1 MPIDLLRDS
10 LFRHIGQT
18 VTVFTES
25 GGLSGSGFTGVL
37 AGIGECT
44 IKLITSIGAAP
55 TCPVGSDCTCGAEG
69 PLGLGLG
76 FGNGFGN
83 GFGGFGNGFGGGFGG
98 GSGCG
103 SNCCCNPCGGGF
115 GGFGNNAFGG
125 FGNGLGSIAEIPINK
140 IVSFTHNAIS

>member
-55 TCPVGSDCTCGAEG
+55 TCPIGSDCTCGLDG
-69 PLGLGLG
+69 GIGYGLGYGNPNGG
-76 FGNGFGN
+76 FGFGGFNGGGCGCN
-83 GFGGFGNGFGGGFGG
+83 SGCGCGGFGNGFGGGFGG
-98 GSGCG
+98 
-103 SNCCCNPCGGGF
+103 
-115 GGFGNNAFGG
+115 FGNNW
-125 FGNGLGSIAEIPINK
+125 LGSVAEIPIDR